1 MTTALTELM
10 DAQREELI
18 VLLIAIEIVIL
29 LYEIFLSGADD
40 WFDPAGSGDFL
51 FDAGQCCAS

>member
-10 DAQREELI
+10 DAQREESI
-18 VLLIAIEIVIL
+18 VLLIAIEIVTCSTKL
-29 LYEIFLSGADD
+29 FLSGADD
-40 WFDPAGSGDFL
+40 WLDPAGSGDFL